1 MAKAAKGLSE
11 VLKRLGPAR
20 AKEMDEAAKKGMFGQ
35 PEKAAKKEKGGKL
48 TEKEKE
54 ELQASLRKGE
64 RRTTETTKLTPAEEE
79 AMDRIAKRRTRESGA
94 ERGEDMGKPDKNRT
108 LTKKEQ
114 EREQEALRG
123 MKKGGMVKSYAKGG
137 MTTKKMMGGGMA
149 KGYAKGGMANCGA
162 SVKASGGSRSK

>member
-11 VLKRLGPAR
+11 VLKRLGPAK

-64 RRTTETTKLTPAEEE
+64 RRTTETTKLTPSEEE

-94 ERGEDMGKPDKNRT
+94 ERGENMGKPDKSRT

-123 MKKGGMVKSYAKGG
+123 MKKGGMVKMYGGG
-137 MTTKKMMGGGMA
+137 MSTKKYAMGGMA
-149 KGYAKGGMANCGA
+149 KCGA
-162 SVKASGGSRSK
+162 SNPASGGSRNK